1 MKLPDVISQIK
12 KALWINIKFLKVET
26 SGESNATYYLEQLLR
41 MLFGKETKICLGEK
55 LQNFIVLVG

>member
-1 MKLPDVISQIK
+1 M
-12 KALWINIKFLKVET
+12 KFLKVET

-41 MLFGKETKICLGEK
+41 MLFGKEIKICLGEK